1 MSGAETVRL
10 RTVSPVT
17 SRTGESVVVDL
28 REDLRRHL
36 RALLGRC
43 LERGEVRRIETALF
57 GGTVNDETIFPAVE
71 FRLVGDELPKYPADS
86 VFELEVRVESR
97 ELPWS
102 ILSRYS
108 DDPVEFASECLGW
121 ALELLSLL
129 GGVGA
134 QSDLC
139 AGSLL
144 WEGREPRRPGDVLS
158 RTDAALRW
166 VEARFGDVPDR
177 SPRFAAFRDGY
188 FLVAVGPTGDLYEV
202 LGRVESVYNRL
213 ARARFRLVLQVKRT
227 RDGLHF
233 PVAVAFARHAR
244 ERVELQRAAATFL
257 DLGWETLPKLLDL
270 AAESGRRS
278 RPIRF

>member
-1 MSGAETVRL
+1 MSGAETIRL
-10 RTVSPVT
+10 RVVSPVIP
-17 SRTGESVVVDL
+17 RTGETIVVDF

-57 GGTVNDETIFPAVE
+57 GGTLDGETIFPAVE
-71 FRLVGDELPKYPADS
+71 FRLAGNEPSKYPAGS
-86 VFELEVRVESR
+86 TLELEVRVENR

-102 ILSRYS
+102 ILNGYS
-108 DDPVEFASECLGW
+108 EDPVGFASECLGW

-134 QSDLC
+134 RSDLC
-139 AGSLL
+139 AGSIM

-166 VEARFGDVPDR
+166 VETRFGDAPNR
-177 SPRFAAFRDGY
+177 SPKFAAFRDGY
-188 FLVAVGPTGDLYEV
+188 FLVAAGPTGDLHEI
-202 LGRVESVYNRL
+202 LSRVEDVYNRL
-213 ARARFRLVLQVKRT
+213 TRARFRLVLQVKRT
-227 RDGLHF
+227 RNGLHF
-233 PVAVAFARHAR
+233 PVAVAFARYTR
-244 ERVELQRAAATFL
+244 ERAELQRAAATFS

-270 AAESGRRS
+270 ATESDRRS

>member
-1 MSGAETVRL
+1 MSGTVRL
-10 RTVSPVT
+10 RVISPVT
-17 SRTGESVVVDL
+17 SRTGESVVADF

-43 LERGEVRRIETALF
+43 LEREEARRIETALF
-57 GGTVNDETIFPAVE
+57 GGTVNGETVFPAVE
-71 FRLVGDELPKYPADS
+71 FRVVGEELPRYSTGS
-86 VFELEVRVESR
+86 VLELEVRVESR

-102 ILSRYS
+102 ILSLYS

-121 ALELLSLL
+121 ALELLTLL

-188 FLVAVGPTGDLYEV
+188 FLVAIGPTGDLHEV
-202 LGRVESVYNRL
+202 LSRVERVYNRL
-213 ARARFRLVLQVKRT
+213 ARVRSRLVLQVKRT

-233 PVAVAFARHAR
+233 PVAAVFARHAR
-244 ERVELQRAAATFL
+244 ERAELRRAAMTFL
-257 DLGWETLPKLLDL
+257 DLGWETFPKLLDL
-270 AAESGRRS
+270 TAEPGRRS
-278 RPIRF
+278 GPVRL

>member
-1 MSGAETVRL
+1 MSGTVRL
-10 RTVSPVT
+10 RAVSPVI

-28 REDLRRHL
+28 REDLRRYL

-43 LERGEVRRIETALF
+43 LGREEVRLVETALF
-57 GGTVNDETIFPAVE
+57 GGTVKGETVFPAVE
-71 FRLVGDELPKYPADS
+71 FRLIGDELPRYSAGS
-86 VFELEVRVESR
+86 VFELEVRIENR

-102 ILSRYS
+102 ILGRYS

-166 VEARFGDVPDR
+166 VEARFGNVSNRP
-177 SPRFAAFRDGY
+177 PKFAAFRDGY
-188 FLVAVGPTGDLYEV
+188 FLIAVGPTGDLYEV
-202 LGRVESVYNRL
+202 LGRVEDVYNRL
-213 ARARFRLVLQVKRT
+213 ARARFRLILQVKRT

-233 PVAVAFARHAR
+233 PVAVMFARHAR
-244 ERVELQRAAATFL
+244 ERVELQRVAVTFS
-257 DLGWETLPKLLDL
+257 DVGWETLPKLLDL
-270 AAESGRRS
+270 AAESSRRS